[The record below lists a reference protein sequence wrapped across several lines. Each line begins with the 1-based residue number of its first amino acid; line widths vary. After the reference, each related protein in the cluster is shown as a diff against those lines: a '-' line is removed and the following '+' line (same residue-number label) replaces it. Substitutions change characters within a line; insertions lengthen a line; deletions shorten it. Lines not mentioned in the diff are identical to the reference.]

1 VRVLIKLGGTLL
13 ETEESRRRLAREI
26 AAARVGGVEIAVVHG
41 GGKQLTRFLAER
53 GVESRFVN
61 GLRVTTAEVL
71 DSVVMVV
78 AGLVNKR
85 LTAAFAAEGVQAVG
99 LTGADGPIAE
109 AVPLDPALG
118 FVGRPIRSNGRLL
131 EVLTAAGYLP
141 VIACLA
147 GGSDGALF
155 NVNAD
160 QMAVACALA
169 FSAAKLFFFT
179 DVDGV
184 LGPDGQLYPRLGA
197 DICRDFIESGVA
209 SGGMRAK
216 LEAAVDAVAGG
227 VAEVVVAPGAQP
239 NLLAGLLSGLT
250 VGTRILH

>member
-1 VRVLIKLGGTLL
+1 MRVLIKLGGTLL

-26 AAARVGGVEIAVVHG
+26 AAARGPELEIAVVHG
-41 GGKQLTRFLAER
+41 GGKQLTSFLAER

-85 LTAAFAAEGVQAVG
+85 LTAAFTAEGVEAVG
-99 LTGADGPIAE
+99 LTGADALLTE

-118 FVGRPIRSNGRLL
+118 FVGRPVHPNGRLL
-131 EVLTAAGYLP
+131 EVLIAGGYLP

-147 GGSDGALF
+147 GGRDGALF

-160 QMAVACALA
+160 QMAVACARA
-169 FSAAKLFFFT
+169 FSAEKLFFFT
-179 DVDGV
+179 DVEGV
-184 LGPDGQLYPRLGA
+184 MGPDGAHRSRLGV
-197 DICRDFIESGVA
+197 DICRDFIASGVA

-216 LEAAVDAVAGG
+216 LEAAIDAVSGG
-227 VAEVVVAPGAQP
+227 VGEVVVAPGARP
-239 NLLAGLLSGLT
+239 NLLRDLLSGLT
-250 VGTRILH
+250 VGTRVLH